1 MHLRSQLLLIL
12 TFGLLASCNSGRSEE
27 EIFSDA
33 TATQYLGLS
42 IYTSEGQNTKAE
54 DGWVEN
60 DGEVKESTI
69 KSVRFYFF
77 NDNGESVNIN
87 PSTAHSYFDWSAS
100 VNNSL
105 STDEKIVI
113 PVKPQASLPTQIVA
127 LVNYTPSSN
136 VSNISDLQNLV
147 ENYESGRTEE
157 GKFVMSNSVYS
168 KTGNAVI
175 GTSINGKFYGSE
187 DKAKQ
192 DPITVHVDRVLAR
205 MDIHFD
211 KAPTP
216 GKDNVYD
223 TGVKFK
229 EGEQEK
235 RVYIKLLG
243 WSVTSAPS
251 KSRLV
256 KSINSGWN
264 ENLFGSKNWNNEA
277 NFRSYWAINP
287 EEDEMDYQWY
297 SFTDLTGK
305 KIDGTATDKKEG
317 CYGFDVTSLYMQE
330 NANPLTTGS
339 VGFAS
344 PTNPSALIIAGQL
357 IDEQDNPL
365 KIAEYDSEQFTIDGL
380 KDKFAQELELYTDND
395 GSNGKRKIS
404 PEDLTFETSIQHNKQ
419 TAVPGLE
426 GTYYSYLVLTSEAK
440 DKTWY
445 SSIEENA
452 EVVADPQA
460 YINRKIVEPAKVW
473 NEGYTYFFRKIPH
486 VLAQGNYP
494 EYLGVVR
501 NTLYDVSITGF
512 TKLGTPVYDPSE
524 KIYPEQP
531 EEGDNMLKT
540 EIRVVEWRLAEQT
553 FQFNW

>member
-12 TFGLLASCNSGRSEE
+12 TYGLLASCNSGRSEE

-33 TATQYLGLS
+33 TSAQYLGVS
-42 IYTSEGQNTKAE
+42 IYTSEGQNTKAV
-54 DGWVEN
+54 DGWEEEPGETNEN
-60 DGEVKESTI
+60 AI

-87 PSTAHSYFDWSAS
+87 PSTAHSYFDWNAS
-100 VNNSL
+100 GNNSL

-113 PVKPQASLPTQIVA
+113 PVKPQASFPTQIVA
-127 LVNYTPSSN
+127 IVNYIPNSN
-136 VSNISDLQNLV
+136 VNTIRGLQDLV
-147 ENYESGRTEE
+147 ENYESGRTDE
-157 GKFVMSNSVYS
+157 GKFMMSNSVYAKS
-168 KTGNAVI
+168 GNAVI

-192 DPITVHVDRVLAR
+192 DPVTVHVDRILAR
-205 MDIHFD
+205 MDIHFAETLTRI
-211 KAPTP
+211 KE
-216 GKDNVYD
+216 NVYD
-223 TGVKFK
+223 TGIKFK
-229 EGEQEK
+229 EGETEK
-235 RVYIKLLG
+235 PVYIKLLG
-243 WSVTSAPS
+243 WGVTSAPS

-256 KSINSGWN
+256 KSVNGGWT
-264 ENLFGSKNWNNEA
+264 ESLFGSKNWNNEA

-287 EEDEMDYQWY
+287 AEDKMDYQWY

-305 KIDGTATDKKEG
+305 KIDGTDTDKKEG

-330 NANPLTTGS
+330 NANPLTSGA
-339 VGFAS
+339 VEFAA
-344 PTNPSALIIAGQL
+344 PKNPSALIIAGQL
-357 IDEQDNPL
+357 IDDQDKPL
-365 KIAEYDSEQFTIDGL
+365 EIAEYDSEQFTIDGL
-380 KDKFAQELELYTDND
+380 KNKIAQELELYTDND
-395 GSNGKRKIS
+395 GGNGKRKIS
-404 PEDLTFETSIQHNKQ
+404 PTDLTFETSMQHKNQ
-419 TAVPGLE
+419 TAGPGLE
-426 GTYYSYLVLTSEAK
+426 GTYYSYVVLTSEAK

-452 EVVADPQA
+452 EVVKDPQA
-460 YINRKIVEPAKVW
+460 YIKSRIAEPAKVW
-473 NEGYTYFFRKIPH
+473 NKGYTYFFRKIPH
-486 VLAQGNYP
+486 VLAQGSNP

-501 NTLYDVSITGF
+501 NTIYDVSIKEF

-531 EEGDNMLKT
+531 EEGENMLKT